1 MRLSLSP
8 LALSRRTVPSLGP
21 LLALRGGMESSLTD
35 QMIPAYEWT
44 VNIATAG
51 ALVAGASLA
60 SLFDH
65 GLHID
70 LVGADGTPRRMLHH
84 LRMLSSVILALS
96 FAFEICVVFAAT
108 VTGTLLLSGGKHG
121 NSRHSFDPIASS
133 PMDLMQRELEFQ
145 YILIRAGFFQGLLNW
160 LVAIGLRF
168 FVSLMTPPDD
178 VAVDRIDSIVG
189 AQDTELLARKRA
201 CLGLGLMLTLFSL
214 VTMMLAFYNY
224 HLSYY
229 NNYAAMLQRLGILTW
244 QRYVACEPIRVLPRM
259 AFVMSIFAGGALLL
273 SFVLPMV
280 PSEPLSDVRH

>member
-84 LRMLSSVILALS
+84 LRMLSSFVLG
-96 FAFEICVVFAAT
+96 V
-108 VTGTLLLSGGKHG
+108 GG
-121 NSRHSFDPIASS
+121 
-133 PMDLMQRELEFQ
+133 
-145 YILIRAGFFQGLLNW
+145 
-160 LVAIGLRF
+160 
-168 FVSLMTPPDD
+168 LMTL
-178 VAVDRIDSIVG
+178 AIIGKSFRGAGIDGI
-189 AQDTELLARKRA
+189 
-201 CLGLGLMLTLFSL
+201 
-214 VTMMLAFYNY
+214 
-224 HLSYY
+224 
-229 NNYAAMLQRLGILTW
+229 AMSW
-244 QRYVACEPIRVLPRM
+244 
-259 AFVMSIFAGGALLL
+259 S
-273 SFVLPMV
+273 SW
-280 PSEPLSDVRH
+280 S